1 MAPEPRG
8 RGRKRTCTD
17 SHLHAALDA
26 IHPYGFCQDL
36 VQLTLGE
43 LLNGGDDEWEFIE
56 EGCYSLLLE
65 TILEKINAPQKKD
78 IYAQCKKGDVDD
90 KEASAVGPSIPTC
103 SYSGSNTV
111 VMQTNL
117 IITEGKY
124 NFPPEESSS
133 PIDSLYAP
141 TAPTAPNVYQ
151 SSLPNNLPTPP
162 RGQRRPCYGWISD
175 DDDDDDVVEITPTQ
189 FRK

>member
-65 TILEKINAPQKKD
+65 TILEKINAPQKKGCD
-78 IYAQCKKGDVDD
+78 GSILLDALDGEKISTSNNNSARGYEVVDD
-90 KEASAVGPSIPTC
+90 IKSAIERECPG
-103 SYSGSNTV
+103 V
-111 VMQTNL
+111 VSCADILAIVARDSVVIQSFESKFSARWHFWPL
-117 IITEGKY
+117 SWEYIRETE
-124 NFPPEESSS
+124 
-133 PIDSLYAP
+133 
-141 TAPTAPNVYQ
+141 
-151 SSLPNNLPTPP
+151 
-162 RGQRRPCYGWISD
+162 
-175 DDDDDDVVEITPTQ
+175 
-189 FRK
+189 